1 MISTLW
7 SSARL
12 CLFVLITGCFVAGL
26 LMLKQLNKLSID
38 RVLNFAYHWSMIMVR
53 VLGIKIS
60 SEGSAGSNGAIIVM
74 NHRSYIDAVVILSH
88 IKDMAVVKA

>member
-1 MISTLW
+1 
-7 SSARL
+7 
-12 CLFVLITGCFVAGL
+12 
-26 LMLKQLNKLSID
+26 
-38 RVLNFAYHWSMIMVR
+38 MIMVR

-88 IKDMAVVKA
+88 IKDMAVAKAEVGDWPVIGLGVKLAHVILVKREDKASRIKTRDDTLFRILPR